1 MIVVRSECGLS
12 EELPASSGNC
22 RERTGRMGDSE
33 KQNSFDEQF
42 ACESVFTDR
51 TFRWPE
57 DFQILEQSSCG
68 YVLIDFTKGKKKR
81 PWANG
86 AYLEM
91 MGQTL
96 DKLREFD
103 MNKNNSDAI
112 HKWEEDK
119 WRTVQVEKKSCRFVR
134 TLYPNNVPKTLFW
147 NLLPLRVV
155 HPFSLPGGDCTESAM
170 VEDTLCFCQVAQQ
183 KSLTPE
189 EKEMRRSHEL
199 MNYAEVIGLV
209 IDKVTGVVD
218 YANPQAKRYYG
229 VSFSRTD
236 EKPLDLSTILSTCVF
251 QSDGERDAIH
261 HSLQELTLQSN
272 PLQFEC
278 SKTPNAADSASAQ
291 QNSGMVWH
299 RMVFVPCTNPE
310 TGKDGLF
317 VNEYDISELKKVHT
331 DRDDGAEHQ

>member
-119 WRTVQVEKKSCRFVR
+119 WRTVQVEKKSCR
-134 TLYPNNVPKTLFW
+134 
-147 NLLPLRVV
+147 
-155 HPFSLPGGDCTESAM
+155 C
-170 VEDTLCFCQVAQQ
+170 LCC
-183 KSLTPE
+183 
-189 EKEMRRSHEL
+189 
-199 MNYAEVIGLV
+199 
-209 IDKVTGVVD
+209 
-218 YANPQAKRYYG
+218 
-229 VSFSRTD
+229 
-236 EKPLDLSTILSTCVF
+236 
-251 QSDGERDAIH
+251 
-261 HSLQELTLQSN
+261 
-272 PLQFEC
+272 
-278 SKTPNAADSASAQ
+278 
-291 QNSGMVWH
+291 
-299 RMVFVPCTNPE
+299 
-310 TGKDGLF
+310 
-317 VNEYDISELKKVHT
+317 
-331 DRDDGAEHQ
+331 